1 VLQVLA
7 RRNGDR
13 EQEAAVELSAIH
25 AKQVDLGFGVGGTH
39 ISVRRE
45 AYRCGVDDHRVLAR
59 G

>member
-25 AKQVDLGFGVGGTH
+25 AK
-39 ISVRRE
+39 
-45 AYRCGVDDHRVLAR
+45 
-59 G
+59 